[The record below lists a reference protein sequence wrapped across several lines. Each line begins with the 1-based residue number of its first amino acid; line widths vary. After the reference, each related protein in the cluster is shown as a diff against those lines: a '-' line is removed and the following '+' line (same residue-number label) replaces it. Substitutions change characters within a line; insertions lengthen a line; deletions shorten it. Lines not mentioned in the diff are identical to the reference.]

1 MSNPLLARPLLM
13 TRRKIHCCVEAAMK
27 QLTVKLKS
35 ILADLAQ
42 ANAGEMLTT
51 GAKARLLSG
60 VSWTAQHRPAA
71 QRREVVLAVGSML
84 PPRVMRYAIGVCRQ
98 NDADLWV
105 LARDAATASH
115 MLAPFRDE
123 RIAAEVEC
131 RVEEVSGSG
140 AVSRFFQRHSR
151 TLCAIVTGGD
161 PVSETFAGRHKP
173 PVPLV
178 LVEDTAPAVPGEYV
192 ALAD

>member
-1 MSNPLLARPLLM
+1 
-13 TRRKIHCCVEAAMK
+13 MK
-27 QLTVKLKS
+27 QLTVKLKAV
-35 ILADLAQ
+35 LADLAR
-42 ANAGEMLTT
+42 ANAGEMLSS

-60 VSWTAQHRPAA
+60 ASWRVQPGTVA
-71 QRREVVLAVGSML
+71 QRREVVLAVGSTL

-98 NDADLWV
+98 NDADLYV
-105 LARDAATASH
+105 LARDAAAAGH

-123 RIAAEVEC
+123 RIAAAVEC

-151 TLCAIVTGGD
+151 ALCAIVTGDD
-161 PVSETFAGRHKP
+161 PVSETFAGRRKP

-178 LVEDTAPAVPGEYV
+178 LVEDTAPAVPGQRV